1 MTLRR
6 LWQLFIAVLALTLLA
21 ELLVEREPHF
31 AVERLFG
38 SYAVYGFF
46 ACAALILIARGMG
59 RFLKRPDAYYDD

>member
-1 MTLRR
+1 MSLRR

-21 ELLVEREPHF
+21 ELFVEHEPHF

-38 SYAVYGFF
+38 SYALFGFI
-46 ACAALILIARGMG
+46 ACAALILIAKGMG